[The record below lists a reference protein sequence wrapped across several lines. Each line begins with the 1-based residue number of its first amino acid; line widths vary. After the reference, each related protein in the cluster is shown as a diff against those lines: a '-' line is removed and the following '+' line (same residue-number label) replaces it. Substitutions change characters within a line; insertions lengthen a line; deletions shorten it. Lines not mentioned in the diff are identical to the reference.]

1 MLKAAS
7 VLTALMVITVSEVSY
22 ANPTQVV
29 EPTQGRQ
36 IIVPMHPTRHV
47 VPAAATASGL
57 SVYEIALEPRSP
69 GTPPHIHANEDE
81 FLYVIEGEVSV
92 QIEDEAHQVSEGAM
106 VIKPRGQLH
115 AFWNGSDAPAR
126 LLLTVS
132 GEGDFEAFFDGVET
146 AATEMDN
153 PEPFEARMAA
163 LAEASGITIEMGRL
177 ATEARSIYQPN

>member
-1 MLKAAS
+1 MLKSAS
-7 VLTALMVITVSEVSY
+7 ALTALMVMTVSEASY
-22 ANPTQVV
+22 ANPAQVV

-57 SVYEIALEPRSP
+57 SVYEIALDPRAP
-69 GTPPHIHANEDE
+69 GTPPHIHTNEDE

-92 QIEDEAHQVSEGAM
+92 QIEGEVHRVREGAM

-115 AFWNGSDAPAR
+115 AFWNSSDASAR

-132 GEGDFEAFFDGVET
+132 GDGDFEAFFDGVET
-146 AATEMDN
+146 AAADMDS
-153 PEPFEARMAA
+153 PEPFEVRMAA
-163 LAEASGITIEMGRL
+163 LAETSGITIEMGRL
-177 ATEARSIYQPN
+177 APEARSIYQPN

>member
-1 MLKAAS
+1 MLKPVSAI
-7 VLTALMVITVSEVSY
+7 TALALMTVSEASY
-22 ANPTQVV
+22 ADPLQVV

-36 IIVPMHPTRHV
+36 IFVPMHPTRQV

-57 SVYEIALEPRSP
+57 SVYEIALEPRAP
-69 GTPPHIHANEDE
+69 GTPPHIHDNEDE

-92 QIEDEAHQVSEGAM
+92 QIEDEVYRVSEGSM

-115 AFWNGSDAPAR
+115 AFWNSSDAPAR

-132 GEGDFEAFFDGVET
+132 GEEDFEAFFDGVE
-146 AATEMDN
+146 AAAADMDS
-153 PEPFEARMAA
+153 PEPFEIRMAA

-177 ATEARSIYQPN
+177 APEARSIYQPN